1 MIIFGVD
8 PGTAITG
15 WAVIEGNRNSQKLL
29 GCGAILTSKTKDQA
43 ARLEEIFDG
52 ILKKLREYKPDI
64 LSIEKLFFNTN
75 LKTALIVGQTHG
87 VVRLAAAKAG
97 VLTVEYTPLQ
107 VKMSITGYGRADKKQ
122 IQYMVGKLLK
132 LKKEI
137 TQDDT
142 ADAIAIALCHCYNSK
157 KASSV

>member
-15 WAVIEGNRNSQKLL
+15 WAVIKGDRNSQKLL
-29 GCGAILTSKTKDQA
+29 GCGAILTSKNKDQA
-43 ARLEEIFDG
+43 VRLEEIFDE
-52 ILKKLREYKPDI
+52 ITKQLRKFKPNI

-87 VVRLAAAKAG
+87 VVRLAAVKAG
-97 VLTVEYTPLQ
+97 VKTVEYTPLE

-132 LKKEI
+132 LQKEVK
-137 TQDDT
+137 QDDT
-142 ADAIAIALCHCYNSK
+142 ADAIAIALTHCYNNK
-157 KASSV
+157 